1 MSTLGLQALRNIP
14 RKSLNLVFKI
24 FECLTYFKKQNKTN
38 ALGCG
43 CMWNL
48 KELLEGKDTYAY
60 ISRVPD
66 NLTTKNFYHSKI

>member
-43 CMWNL
+43 CM
-48 KELLEGKDTYAY
+48 
-60 ISRVPD
+60 
-66 NLTTKNFYHSKI
+66 